1 MKGKRESSLSKL
13 EWMINTLLVVAAVLS
28 LVNVVWG
35 LDTKISSSSGPT
47 RGRDL
52 PLSGWQGGQQRTRCC

>member
-1 MKGKRESSLSKL
+1 MKGKHESSLSKL

-35 LDTKISSSSGPT
+35 LDTQDIVVEWT
-47 RGRDL
+47 AGRQE
-52 PLSGWQGGQQRTRCC
+52 SCC